1 MSQSAALGESSP
13 SGCGIFVG
21 IRAAWVMIDL
31 RSDTVTQPTEE
42 MRRVMAQAPVGDD
55 VFGEDPSVN
64 ALQEFVAEL
73 LGKEAALFVPSGV
86 MGNQIALAVHCRP
99 GEEVIVEAASHI
111 FTYETAAPALIARVQ
126 LFCIPSQRGQ
136 MPLAALEQAIRPPAY
151 YFPRTALICL
161 ENTHNRHGGTI
172 LPLDYIEAV
181 AHLAQRHNIAL
192 HCDGARLWN
201 ACAATGLEPRQY
213 AEPFDSLMVS
223 FSKGLGAPV
232 GSALVGSRA
241 FIEEARRWRK
251 ILGGGM
257 RQAGILAAAALYA
270 LQHHRE
276 RLCEDH
282 ENALLF
288 ARLLAES
295 ALFELELDR
304 VQTNIVVFRYP
315 AHVPFAAFAEACRRE
330 GVLLSQ
336 GMPGFARAVFHL
348 HIDRKQALQAAHAV
362 IRAARSVLVGI

>member
-1 MSQSAALGESSP
+1 
-13 SGCGIFVG
+13 
-21 IRAAWVMIDL
+21 MIDL

-42 MRRVMAQAPVGDD
+42 MRRIMAQAPVGDD

-64 ALQEFVAEL
+64 ALQEYVAEL

-86 MGNQIALAVHCRP
+86 MGNQIALALHCRP
-99 GEEVIVEAASHI
+99 GDEVIVEAASHI
-111 FTYETAAPALIARVQ
+111 FTYETAAPAVIARVQ
-126 LFCIPSQRGQ
+126 LCCLPSAMGQIPLEELQR
-136 MPLAALEQAIRPPAY
+136 ALRPREY
-151 YFPRTALICL
+151 YFPRTALLCL
-161 ENTHNRHGGTI
+161 ENTHNRHGGTV
-172 LPLDYIEAV
+172 LPLSYIEQAAELV
-181 AHLAQRHNIAL
+181 RRYGIAL

-201 ACAATGLEPRQY
+201 ACAATGITPRQY
-213 AEPFDSLMVS
+213 AEPFDTVMVC

-270 LQHHRE
+270 LRHHRE
-276 RLCEDH
+276 RLQEDH
-282 ENALLF
+282 EHARLF
-288 ARLLAES
+288 ATLLADAAVVEVD
-295 ALFELELDR
+295 LER

-315 AHVPFAAFAEACRRE
+315 QKISFAAFAEACRRE

-336 GMPGFARAVFHL
+336 GLPGYARAVFHL
-348 HIDRKQALQAAHAV
+348 HISRQQACEAAQRI
-362 IRAARSVLVGI
+362 IRAVRSLLTSPGVV

>member
-1 MSQSAALGESSP
+1 
-13 SGCGIFVG
+13 
-21 IRAAWVMIDL
+21 MIDL

-42 MRRVMAQAPVGDD
+42 MRRVMAHAPVGDD

-64 ALQEFVAEL
+64 ALQDFVAEL

-99 GEEVIVEAASHI
+99 GDEVIVEASSHI

-126 LFCIPSQRGQ
+126 LYCIPSARGQ

-172 LPLDYIEAV
+172 LPLEYIQEV
-181 AHLAQRHNIAL
+181 AQLAQRYGLAL

-201 ACAATGLEPRQY
+201 ACAATGIAPERY
-213 AEPFDSLMVS
+213 AEPFTSIMVS

-257 RQAGILAAAALYA
+257 RQAGVLAAAALYA
-270 LQHHRE
+270 LRHHRE
-276 RLCEDH
+276 RLHEDH
-282 ENALLF
+282 ENARLF
-288 ARLLAES
+288 AHVLAES
-295 ALFELELDR
+295 ALVEIELER

-315 AHVPFAAFAEACRRE
+315 AHVSFAAFAEACRRE

-348 HIDRKQALQAAHAV
+348 HVDRRRALEAAHAV
-362 IRAARSVLVGI
+362 IRAVRSLLSELPR

>member
-1 MSQSAALGESSP
+1 
-13 SGCGIFVG
+13 
-21 IRAAWVMIDL
+21 MIDL

-64 ALQEFVAEL
+64 ALQEYVAAL

-99 GEEVIVEAASHI
+99 GDEVIVEAASHI

-126 LFCIPSQRGQ
+126 LFCIPSATGQ
-136 MPLAALEQAIRPPAY
+136 MPVEAIAGAIRPPEY
-151 YFPRTALICL
+151 YFPRTALVCL

-172 LPLDYIEAV
+172 LSLDYIGRV
-181 AHLAQRHNIAL
+181 AELVRRYGIAL

-201 ACAATGLEPRQY
+201 ACVATGISPQQY
-213 AEPFDSLMVS
+213 AAPFDSVMVS

-232 GSALVGSRA
+232 GSALVGSA
-241 FIEEARRWRK
+241 DFIAAARKWRK

-270 LQHHRE
+270 LQHHME
-276 RLCEDH
+276 RLHQDH
-282 ENALLF
+282 EHARLF
-288 ARLLAES
+288 AHILAES
-295 ALFELELDR
+295 AMVEIELER
-304 VQTNIVVFRYP
+304 VQTNIVIFRYP
-315 AHVPFAAFAEACRRE
+315 SHVPFAAFAEACRRE

-336 GMPGFARAVFHL
+336 GMPGYARAVFHL
-348 HIDRKQALQAAHAV
+348 HVGRREAVEAAHAV
-362 IRAARSVLVGI
+362 IRAVRSLLGGAQRRG

>member
-1 MSQSAALGESSP
+1 MDL
-13 SGCGIFVG
+13 V
-21 IRAAWVMIDL
+21 DL
-31 RSDTVTQPTEE
+31 RSDTVTQPSEA
-42 MRRVMAQAPVGDD
+42 MRRVMAQAEVGDD

-64 ALQEFVAEL
+64 ALQEYVADL

-99 GEEVIVEAASHI
+99 GDEVIVEAASHI

-126 LFCIPSQRGQ
+126 LFCIPSAQGQ
-136 MPLAALEQAIRPPAY
+136 MPLEALERAIRPPEY

-161 ENTHNRHGGTI
+161 ENTHNRHGGTV
-172 LPLDYIEAV
+172 LPIEYIHGV
-181 AHLAQRHNIAL
+181 AAIARRYKLAL
-192 HCDGARLWN
+192 HGDGARLWN
-201 ACAATGLEPRQY
+201 ACAASGITPRQY
-213 AEPFDSLMVS
+213 AEPFDSVMIS

-232 GSALVGSRA
+232 GSALAGSRD
-241 FIEEARRWRK
+241 FIAAARKWRK

-276 RLCEDH
+276 RLREDH
-282 ENALLF
+282 EHARLF
-288 ARLLAES
+288 AQLLVES
-295 ALFELELDR
+295 AVVELELER

-315 AHVPFAAFAEACRRE
+315 SHVPFAAFAEVCRRE

-348 HIDRKQALQAAHAV
+348 DVSRQQTIQAAKGV
-362 IRAARSVLVGI
+362 IRAVRSLL